1 MDFYKLLGV
10 SPNASKEEIKK
21 AFRKKAKKYHPDL
34 NPENE
39 ELFKKIIEAYETLS
53 DDIKRKEYDARRK
66 VGFFKTKFNEEIG
79 DIFNLNRNQKLK
91 GKDIKKEIFITLK
104 EGFEGVYK
112 RITFTKNKICPRC
125 GGSGKSENS
134 FFQKCNI
141 CDGKGKIKKWVLNIP
156 CVRCKG
162 KGQII
167 VNPCEYCDGEGVI
180 KVEAETNI
188 YIPAGIQ
195 DNQTIKVEGVGNEV
209 YGGISG
215 DLLIKVKINKSKDL
229 KIKGRDI
236 YRDIKIPKSKAKA
249 GEFIVIKNIKNEKL
263 TIRIPE
269 DIKVET
275 VLKLKGEGY
284 KDIKGEIGD
293 LYLKIIPI

>member
-53 DDIKRKEYDARRK
+53 DDIKRREYDAKRK
-66 VGFFKTKFNEEIG
+66 IGFFKARFNEEVG
-79 DIFNLNRNQKLK
+79 DIFNLNGNQKVK

-112 RITFTKNKICPRC
+112 RITFTKNKICPSC

-134 FFQKCNI
+134 FFQKCSI

-180 KVEAETNI
+180 KVEAETNV

-195 DNQTIKVEGVGNEV
+195 DNQTIKVEEVGNEV

-229 KIKGRDI
+229 KIKGKDI

-269 DIKVET
+269 DIKGET

-284 KDIKGEIGD
+284 KNIKGEIGD